1 MTKKSAMTFLGLA
14 LNWKWHHPPPP
25 FGNSTEIHLIWCG
38 YPSLMCIYKISFIRV
53 YLSIYCLQPAGCIFI
68 KSYFFAT
75 TSTNQPPS
83 PPDRPT
89 NHRPSV
95 LSPSPTINP
104 VFLYLPYPTINHDN
118 QDDQPSIKSFL
129 HLQYDGQSDLFI
141 SQSRASSNHLWNFI
155 RDFHYVVIV
164 FVEHFVLNLLL
175 A

>member
-129 HLQYDGQSDLFI
+129 HLQYPANNLMIKVIFSYL
-141 SQSRASSNHLWNFI
+141 SQELPAIICETLSETFTMLWSYLWNILF
-155 RDFHYVVIV
+155 
-164 FVEHFVLNLLL
+164 
-175 A
+175 